1 VWTAADIPDQHGRVA
16 LVTGANSGL
25 GFQTA
30 RALAGRGAT
39 VVMGCRNQ
47 IKGAEALARVIDEH
61 PRASAEL
68 VELDLADLSSVHKAA
83 NDVLARHP
91 RLDLL
96 INNAG
101 VMAIPRHTTADG
113 FEMQFGTNHLGHFA
127 LTGLLIERLL
137 ATQDSR
143 VVSVSSTAHRWGRV
157 RFDDLQRERRY
168 RKWLAYGQS
177 KLANLLFVRELQRRL
192 ASKEASTIA
201 VAAHPGYASTHLQA
215 VGPEM
220 AGSKVMARVMPV
232 ANRVFSQPEEQG
244 ALPQLYAA
252 TALDVTGGEFF
263 GPDGRFE
270 MQGGPTRV
278 TPSKAAQNDDDARRL
293 WEMSE
298 GLTGV
303 RYDGL

>member
-30 RALAGRGAT
+30 RALAGKGAT

-47 IKGAEALARVIDEH
+47 LKGAEALARVIDEH

-91 RLDLL
+91 RMDLL

-101 VMAIPRHTTADG
+101 VMAVPRHTTADG
-113 FEMQFGTNHLGHFA
+113 FEMQFGTN
-127 LTGLLIERLL
+127 LLIERLL
-137 ATQDSR
+137 VTENSR

-192 ASKEASTIA
+192 ASKDASTIA

-215 VGPEM
+215 VGPQM
-220 AGSKVMARVMPV
+220 AGSKVMARVMPL

-278 TPSKAAQNDDDARRL
+278 TMSKAAQDDDDARRL
-293 WEMSE
+293 WEISQ

-303 RYDGL
+303 SYDGL